1 MDIDLE
7 AKRQALLA
15 QAKSEARDQLK
26 PLALLLGSSVAADA
40 VANAV
45 FAFVNVMTGGQVE
58 PPHVDQPLEFANAV
72 SGTDHI
78 PDEHLTA
85 ATTMVAAAPPE
96 AADGGAALVQTH
108 PIEAVSEPELPLE
121 GDPTEAPPVE
131 TVPETPPIDTSIHD
145 ATPHGDALD
154 PSDVDGCGF
163 CGAVP
168 PTPYHAVNCSRPSAT

>member
-58 PPHVDQPLEFANAV
+58 TPHVDQPLEFANAV

-85 ATTMVAAAPPE
+85 ATTMVQL
-96 AADGGAALVQTH
+96 D

-121 GDPTEAPPVE
+121 ADPVEAPPVE
-131 TVPETPPIDTSIHD
+131 SVPETPHVDTSIHD
-145 ATPHGDALD
+145 AAPHGDALD

-163 CGAVP
+163 CGAVT
-168 PTPYHAVNCSRPSAT
+168 PTPYHAVNCSRPSVAGIDLSAT